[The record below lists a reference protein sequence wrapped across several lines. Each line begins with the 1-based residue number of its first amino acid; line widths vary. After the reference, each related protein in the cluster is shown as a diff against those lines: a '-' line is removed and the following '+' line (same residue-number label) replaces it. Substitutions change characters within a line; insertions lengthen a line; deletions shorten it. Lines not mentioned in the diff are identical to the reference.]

1 MTLSLDYLR
10 SQIFSR
16 FVQLALDNSNGKST
30 EELRQEASRQIVR
43 ETREDRRAVVLAAS
57 PFENS
62 DVDTPDGALDTIVM
76 RIWKICETQ
85 HVSKRLMRAAKK
97 HNRKKQ
103 VSPPIAPNIMPDNP
117 VMVDDAP
124 ITAIQGPTAPL
135 IRSSGYSSPVLIED
149 SEYLRGL
156 HCREAQN
163 LRASIDQNELIRK
176 HREAQSAAHR
186 NRMKYM
192 G

>member
-1 MTLSLDYLR
+1 MAPSLDYLR
-10 SQIFSR
+10 SQIFGR
-16 FVQLALDNSNGKST
+16 FVQLALDNISGKSSD
-30 EELRQEASRQIVR
+30 ELRAQASREIIA
-43 ETREDRRAVVLAAS
+43 ETREERRAAVLAAT

-62 DVDTPDGALDTIVM
+62 DADTPDGALDTIVAKV
-76 RIWKICETQ
+76 WKILVNQ
-85 HVSKRLMRAAKK
+85 RVSKKLMRAAKK

-103 VSPPIAPNIMPDNP
+103 SPSIAPSIITTNP
-117 VMVDDAP
+117 VTVDDAP
-124 ITAIQGPTAPL
+124 IAMIQGPTAPL
-135 IRSSGYSSPVLIED
+135 IRSSGYSTPVLIED

-163 LRASIDQNELIRK
+163 LRASIDQNETIRK

-186 NRMKYM
+186 SRNRYV